1 MEKDIFAICLI
12 SSDLFTY
19 VSSARGAR
27 WQKLNRAPL
36 YMLLTNY
43 SCNMH
48 GKKSKAVG
56 MEASK
61 RELSEGSLLSLWI

>member
-1 MEKDIFAICLI
+1 MEKDIFAISLI

-19 VSSARGAR
+19 VSSARDAR
-27 WQKLNRAPL
+27 WQKLNTAPL

-43 SCNMH
+43 SCTMH

-56 MEASK
+56 MESSK
-61 RELSEGSLLSLWI
+61 REMLEGSLLDLWI